1 LDLAASATSGRFSPE
16 YVVAHRSR
24 SYGFALSSRLVFERK
39 SPRIRKKA
47 KSEMLLAID
56 VGNTETKLGCFS
68 EGELK
73 QTWRVTTE
81 LRRTPDEYGVFF
93 TQLFSTSELETS
105 AIDAVA
111 IASVVPPLDPV
122 LEDASERFF
131 GVAPRFLT
139 PQNQRLMKIATENP
153 AEVGADLVAAAI
165 GGRERFGRPLI
176 VVSFGTATVFMA
188 ISSAGEYL
196 GVAIAPGI
204 AVSIDALIGRT
215 AKLPQIALEAPGRA
229 IGRNTNE
236 ALQSGIVYGFAGQTE
251 AIVER
256 MRIEMGLS
264 AKVVATGGLA
274 EIVAKQTP
282 VISAV
287 DPHLSLV
294 GLELFHR
301 KDS

>member
-1 LDLAASATSGRFSPE
+1 
-16 YVVAHRSR
+16 
-24 SYGFALSSRLVFERK
+24 
-39 SPRIRKKA
+39 
-47 KSEMLLAID
+47 MLLTID

-68 EGELK
+68 QGELL

-93 TQLFSTSELETS
+93 TQLFATSS
-105 AIDAVA
+105 IDIGAIRAVA
-111 IASVVPPLDPV
+111 IASVVPKLDPV
-122 LEDASERFF
+122 LESACSRFF
-131 GVAPRFLT
+131 NAMPIFLM
-139 PQNQRLMKIATENP
+139 PESQRLISVVTENP
-153 AEVGADLVAAAI
+153 SEVGADLVAAAI
-165 GGRERFGRPLI
+165 GGVHRFGAPLI
-176 VVSFGTATVFMA
+176 VVSFGTATVFIA

-236 ALQSGIVYGFAGQTE
+236 ALQSGIVYGFTGQVE

-256 MRIEMGLS
+256 IRAEMGVR
-264 AKVVATGGLA
+264 AKVIATGGLA
-274 EIVAKQTP
+274 DVVAKQTP
-282 VISAV
+282 VVDAV

-294 GLELFHR
+294 GLNLFHGGALR
-301 KDS
+301 GTPGKVV

>member
-1 LDLAASATSGRFSPE
+1 
-16 YVVAHRSR
+16 
-24 SYGFALSSRLVFERK
+24 
-39 SPRIRKKA
+39 
-47 KSEMLLAID
+47 MLLTID

-68 EGELK
+68 KHALK

-93 TQLFSTSELETS
+93 TQLFATSEIKTS
-105 AIDAVA
+105 SIRAVA
-111 IASVVPPLDPV
+111 IASVVPQLDPV
-122 LEDASERFF
+122 LESACERFF
-131 GVAPRFLT
+131 ATAPHFLK
-139 PQNQRLMKIATENP
+139 PQTQRLMKVVTENP
-153 AEVGADLVAAAI
+153 SEVGADLVAAAI
-165 GGRERFGRPLI
+165 GGRARFGSPLI
-176 VVSFGTATVFMA
+176 VVSFGTATVFIA
-188 ISSAGEYL
+188 ISAQGEYL

-229 IGRNTNE
+229 IGRNTTE

-251 AIVER
+251 AIVAR
-256 MRIEMGLS
+256 LRAEMGVD

-282 VISAV
+282 VIEAV
-287 DPHLSLV
+287 DAHLSLV

-301 KDS
+301 KV